1 MWNDYSPFFIAA
13 ATQKHARSEL
23 MWMQVFKLTKNAVV
37 ARCESFVSAL
47 LTCYPTHASTTSHES
62 ATHVCHTH
70 LASDVLL
77 NEQVLSLV
85 VEDNMDFLC
94 PRSTDVRA

>member
-1 MWNDYSPFFIAA
+1 M
-13 ATQKHARSEL
+13 
-23 MWMQVFKLTKNAVV
+23 FKLTNNAAV
-37 ARCESFVSAL
+37 ARCEPIVSAL
-47 LTCYPTHASTTSHES
+47 LTCYASTTSHER
-62 ATHVCHTH
+62 ATQVCHTH

-85 VEDNMDFLC
+85 VEDNMNLLC

>member
-1 MWNDYSPFFIAA
+1 M
-13 ATQKHARSEL
+13 
-23 MWMQVFKLTKNAVV
+23 FKLTKNAAV
-37 ARCESFVSAL
+37 ARCEPIVSAL
-47 LTCYPTHASTTSHES
+47 LTCYHTLTSTTSHER
-62 ATHVCHTH
+62 ATQVCHTH

-85 VEDNMDFLC
+85 VEDNMDLLC